1 MDPLD
6 RRRLDELLGDMRA
19 ATGEMREAAAEIQ
32 REREDMARRNSEK
45 DEEYAQKARDGEFG
59 SDWRTLQQRIDAG
72 LTTLPDVLSGADT
85 SPLATRIR
93 EEGAQRLA
101 QVTMGIR
108 EQDQRNQGARFGA
121 LNESFAE
128 LNAALQRI
136 QRPYHDGSNG
146 AY

>member
-6 RRRLDELLGDMRA
+6 RRRLDELLADMRET
-19 ATGEMREAAAEIQ
+19 TGELREAAEEIKRD
-32 REREDMARRNSEK
+32 REEMARRNAEK

-72 LTTLPDVLSGADT
+72 LTNLPAVLSGADD

-93 EEGAQRLA
+93 DEGARRLA
-101 QVTMGIR
+101 EVTMGIR
-108 EQDQRNQGARFGA
+108 EEDQRTQGARFTE

-128 LNAALQRI
+128 LGAALERI
-136 QRPYHDGSNG
+136 RRPFGDGTNG
-146 AY
+146 A